1 MYDSIQGIWNIGT
14 LTNGSNRTLNI
25 TLTLTNTGIITYNA
39 HINASTPDNYTTNNN
54 DNITLNIT
62 SITDLKVQIT
72 TNNTVDTLYVGDNI
86 TFTITV
92 INYGPSTATDVN
104 ITYDLPGTISAYT
117 MGSIIYPGLWN
128 IPNLNPNTNTS
139 LKITYTLNVG
149 DDGTYTANA
158 TGIEN
163 ERNTSNNNDT
173 INISL
178 NKTADLKITIN
189 SNTTILD
196 IGEIVLYTVTV
207 TNLGPDSINSANASF
222 TIPSDFNITFN
233 MSSSGTFTGS
243 NWIIGS
249 LGTGGSGVAT
259 LYIEGYYLKSG
270 NKKITVDINS
280 TLVDRNL
287 TNNKD
292 NTTLYL
298 IPACDL
304 SLNFTSTG
312 FFNLDGTMTFNITVT
327 NYGPSNATNI
337 TIHTNLPET
346 DDYNTTSGY
355 FDTLQDIWYIDT
367 LNNGETE
374 TLIIN
379 TTLKNTTL
387 FYANITSPIK
397 ELNTSNNIKWLNIT
411 TPQLADLSINITM
424 NNTSPVLGE
433 SVMFTITATNL
444 GPYTATGVIVLIDI
458 PASPIYTVSK
468 GLFSTVTGNWSLGN
482 LNIGENASLNIT
494 INITNMETFVYH
506 TNITGTTND
515 TNNSNNNDT
524 INFTVAP
531 TTDLSVNLTVN
542 QTSFTVGD
550 NVTFTIT
557 VYNNGPSNATN
568 TNLTLNLPTGFIID
582 SFTPPIG
589 TYTANVWNIGNF
601 TNNTQY
607 ELNITGILTLNGT
620 NTFKANITT
629 ETYDNDTNNNYNE
642 VNFNV
647 ENLVDLE
654 IHISTN
660 TTSILAGEFVTIYIN
675 VTNNGPGTAK
685 NILVK
690 TNNFNATSIK
700 DDGYYDKETGYWY
713 IGTLNANKTVYLNL
727 TLKII
732 DNTTFD
738 VSVNTTNFD
747 NNTSNNNDSCNVT
760 VSPLAD
766 LDLTVTVNDNNLYL
780 EDTVTY
786 TITVINKGFSIA
798 ENVNLT
804 TNLTNSTD
812 FIFLYA
818 NDTNY
823 NENTCIWTIGNLNTN
838 ETKILKIKYLINTS
852 GNITNNFYIN
862 TTTYEHNLTNNNAT
876 TTIFVNNSTKPIN
889 NLVDLIVNITVN
901 KSKPNLHDLITFN
914 ITVYNN
920 ASIIAENVTIE
931 NFLPTGL
938 TPIGSYTGNWT
949 ITSLGVYANTS
960 FTFTANVT
968 SYGSFVSNVTANSN
982 NWDANPTDN
991 RANVLIVLEGNST
1004 DYADLQINITRF
1016 GNLTVG
1022 ENFTYHITVTNNG
1035 PSDATNVQALIS
1047 LFTGLDVLN
1056 YTCNGTYN
1064 TTDSLWSIGN
1074 LKVGNSETLELTINL
1089 TNYGYYNNAFL
1100 VYSNSMDSNPQNNL
1114 ILDNFIINDTRTD
1127 LSVKINANK
1136 TFVGKNE
1143 TINFTVTIINHL
1155 NPATDVNITL
1165 NIPTEFTIL
1174 NIVGNDTNTSYYI
1187 GNMTNGQTSTFSFIA
1202 ILNSTNASTITVNAT
1217 LNETDSY
1224 DTDNLDTITISP
1236 LGADANGIADLHI
1249 NVTVNEQYPEI
1260 GTVPIL
1266 TVQITNFG
1274 PDNATNVVIPVYVPE
1289 KCTNTAFYANASGV
1303 IWNTS
1308 TNTITIPQVAVGE
1321 IVYMNIYYCINTTVP
1336 IIFNV
1341 SASSDQFDPNITD
1354 NKASISLYP
1363 WEATP
1368 TCDLNITI
1376 VPMGSDF
1383 HAGDI
1388 VKFNVTIRNYG
1399 EKTAQNVTVSS
1410 IVPSGLTL
1418 INITSSTPF
1427 VQTSDGWFISN
1438 VTKTVSESSAKSF
1451 IVAYNIT
1458 NKGLYHTTMEVNT
1471 TTLDV
1476 DPTSNG
1482 MGVAIYAN
1490 EFDARIKLPTNLT
1503 NPAFSGGTA
1512 LNATKGD
1519 LLKFKSRLTALNDTT
1534 NTMKNFPGQS
1544 LSANITS
1551 ADGSFSITVDSIDLT
1566 VDTNGY
1572 ANFAVNTSLLLVGTT
1587 KYNITVFY
1595 KGNSTS
1601 DYVYLPTVSK
1611 TVQRQLNIKT

>member
-1 MYDSIQGIWNIGT
+1 M
-14 LTNGSNRTLNI
+14 
-25 TLTLTNTGIITYNA
+25 
-39 HINASTPDNYTTNNN
+39 
-54 DNITLNIT
+54 
-62 SITDLKVQIT
+62 
-72 TNNTVDTLYVGDNI
+72 
-86 TFTITV
+86 
-92 INYGPSTATDVN
+92 
-104 ITYDLPGTISAYT
+104 
-117 MGSIIYPGLWN
+117 
-128 IPNLNPNTNTS
+128 
-139 LKITYTLNVG
+139 
-149 DDGTYTANA
+149 
-158 TGIEN
+158 
-163 ERNTSNNNDT
+163 
-173 INISL
+173 
-178 NKTADLKITIN
+178 
-189 SNTTILD
+189 
-196 IGEIVLYTVTV
+196 
-207 TNLGPDSINSANASF
+207 
-222 TIPSDFNITFN
+222 
-233 MSSSGTFTGS
+233 
-243 NWIIGS
+243 
-249 LGTGGSGVAT
+249 
-259 LYIEGYYLKSG
+259 
-270 NKKITVDINS
+270 
-280 TLVDRNL
+280 
-287 TNNKD
+287 
-292 NTTLYL
+292 
-298 IPACDL
+298 
-304 SLNFTSTG
+304 
-312 FFNLDGTMTFNITVT
+312 
-327 NYGPSNATNI
+327 
-337 TIHTNLPET
+337 
-346 DDYNTTSGY
+346 
-355 FDTLQDIWYIDT
+355 
-367 LNNGETE
+367 
-374 TLIIN
+374 
-379 TTLKNTTL
+379 
-387 FYANITSPIK
+387 
-397 ELNTSNNIKWLNIT
+397 
-411 TPQLADLSINITM
+411 
-424 NNTSPVLGE
+424 
-433 SVMFTITATNL
+433 
-444 GPYTATGVIVLIDI
+444 
-458 PASPIYTVSK
+458 
-468 GLFSTVTGNWSLGN
+468 
-482 LNIGENASLNIT
+482 
-494 INITNMETFVYH
+494 
-506 TNITGTTND
+506 
-515 TNNSNNNDT
+515 
-524 INFTVAP
+524 
-531 TTDLSVNLTVN
+531 
-542 QTSFTVGD
+542 
-550 NVTFTIT
+550 
-557 VYNNGPSNATN
+557 
-568 TNLTLNLPTGFIID
+568 
-582 SFTPPIG
+582 
-589 TYTANVWNIGNF
+589 
-601 TNNTQY
+601 
-607 ELNITGILTLNGT
+607 
-620 NTFKANITT
+620 
-629 ETYDNDTNNNYNE
+629 
-642 VNFNV
+642 
-647 ENLVDLE
+647 
-654 IHISTN
+654 
-660 TTSILAGEFVTIYIN
+660 
-675 VTNNGPGTAK
+675 
-685 NILVK
+685 
-690 TNNFNATSIK
+690 
-700 DDGYYDKETGYWY
+700 
-713 IGTLNANKTVYLNL
+713 
-727 TLKII
+727 
-732 DNTTFD
+732 
-738 VSVNTTNFD
+738 
-747 NNTSNNNDSCNVT
+747 
-760 VSPLAD
+760 
-766 LDLTVTVNDNNLYL
+766 
-780 EDTVTY
+780 
-786 TITVINKGFSIA
+786 
-798 ENVNLT
+798 
-804 TNLTNSTD
+804 
-812 FIFLYA
+812 
-818 NDTNY
+818 
-823 NENTCIWTIGNLNTN
+823 
-838 ETKILKIKYLINTS
+838 
-852 GNITNNFYIN
+852 
-862 TTTYEHNLTNNNAT
+862 
-876 TTIFVNNSTKPIN
+876 
-889 NLVDLIVNITVN
+889 
-901 KSKPNLHDLITFN
+901 
-914 ITVYNN
+914 
-920 ASIIAENVTIE
+920 
-931 NFLPTGL
+931 
-938 TPIGSYTGNWT
+938 
-949 ITSLGVYANTS
+949 
-960 FTFTANVT
+960 
-968 SYGSFVSNVTANSN
+968 
-982 NWDANPTDN
+982 
-991 RANVLIVLEGNST
+991 
-1004 DYADLQINITRF
+1004 
-1016 GNLTVG
+1016 
-1022 ENFTYHITVTNNG
+1022 
-1035 PSDATNVQALIS
+1035 
-1047 LFTGLDVLN
+1047 LN